1 MRETVLLVLFFLGG
15 AVFLYGVGLPLT
27 WVIALPLIAALAVDF
42 ILHQPMRSG
51 TAVKKMRDPDQDL
64 GVQPTGS
71 SQMDEE
77 PKDTPQ
83 KEPEWKSFSVLRV
96 PVNRGDANTSTR
108 PVNDAVTD
116 AVVVRPASHS
126 PVAGQ
131 VAHSSSSTENG
142 QQGRPVQSAPVEEAR
157 VHHDPLAHYQTD
169 QFEGTARP
177 APVEAFTP
185 KVETVRTNSPFGPAW
200 VPPQA
205 DSRPVRSAGVPRTPR
220 PIPPVLKPEDFQQN
234 AGKRGYLYL
243 ARNPEHWDGL
253 FKVGQTIHHPSRR
266 VTELNKQH
274 AKHKDIGLF
283 DLLEVVEVVD
293 AYGAEQVLF
302 KVLNDLR
309 PVQGREF
316 FIADQGYLSM
326 VMHAVADFIRG
337 RPDALNRLYR
347 DLDPQQFPSW
357 PGRIPRYI
365 HHGVGRAKGWVY
377 LARCQYH
384 FADTYLFGATSSHP
398 ETALRVLNEGQKQG
412 TPQIGFYTMVFA
424 LPVSNTTASRTIGWR
439 AMSTWKL
446 KGSRSYIRGPLEQ
459 ISRAL
464 TDSLSSRGNLPTK
477 QSGSLVRCRRRYKY
491 EPGGSPHF

>member
-1 MRETVLLVLFFLGG
+1 MREAVLLVLFFLGG
-15 AVFLYGVGLPLT
+15 AVFLYGVGLPLP

-42 ILHQPMRSG
+42 ILLQPKRSG
-51 TAVKKMRDPDQDL
+51 TAVEKMRDPDQDL

-83 KEPEWKSFSVLRV
+83 KEPEWKSISVLRV
-96 PVNRGDANTSTR
+96 PVNLGDADTSAR

-131 VAHSSSSTENG
+131 VAPSSSSTENG
-142 QQGRPVQSAPVEEAR
+142 QQGRPVQSAPAEEAR
-157 VHHDPLAHYQTD
+157 VHHDHLARYRPE
-169 QFEGTARP
+169 QFDGPARP
-177 APVEAFTP
+177 APIEAFTP
-185 KVETVRTNSPFGPAW
+185 KAATVPTSSPVGPAW
-200 VPPQA
+200 VPPA
-205 DSRPVRSAGVPRTPR
+205 NPRPVLSAGAPRAPR
-220 PIPPVLKPEDFQQN
+220 PTPPVLKPEDFQRN
-234 AGKRGYLYL
+234 AGLRGYLYL
-243 ARNPEHWDGL
+243 ARNPEHWAGL

-266 VTELNKQH
+266 VAELNKQH
-274 AKHKDIGLF
+274 AEHKDIGLF
-283 DLLEVVEVVD
+283 DLLEVVEVGD

-309 PVQGREF
+309 PVEKREF

-337 RPDALNRLYR
+337 RPDALNRIYR

-357 PGRIPRYI
+357 PGRTPRYI

-384 FADTYLFGATSSHP
+384 FADTYLFGATAKHP
-398 ETALRVLNEGQKQG
+398 ETALRELNEGQKQD
-412 TPQIGFYTMVFA
+412 TPQIGFYTVVFA
-424 LPVSNTTASRTIGWR
+424 LPVWNTKASRTMGWQ
-439 AMSTWKL
+439 ALSAWKVE
-446 KGSRSYIRGPLEQ
+446 GSRSYVRGPLSIMAET
-459 ISRAL
+459 ISNAL
-464 TDSLSSRGNLPTK
+464 KANPS
-477 QSGSLVRCRRRYKY
+477 
-491 EPGGSPHF
+491 